1 MPVRLWIAGSED
13 THLAYTFD
21 VSNHGVKFGGCRG
34 EFKVGDKIEVLYRH
48 KHTQCRVAWITAPE
62 GSSDKQIGAECLEPR
77 KQVWVWSSP
86 RKRMSTKKKI
96 DGPYSETP
104 RLLEK
109 PKQLTQEG
117 RSLLG
122 PARRCLRF
130 EIKNA
135 ATCKSTLESPFN
147 LAYPQSSATS
157 PLDERLGTR
166 TPSETW
172 RDCIVEL
179 HEDDESDAQIC
190 IRSFTLRRQHRG
202 RQ

>member
-1 MPVRLWIAGSED
+1 
-13 THLAYTFD
+13 
-21 VSNHGVKFGGCRG
+21 
-34 EFKVGDKIEVLYRH
+34 
-48 KHTQCRVAWITAPE
+48 
-62 GSSDKQIGAECLEPR
+62 
-77 KQVWVWSSP
+77 
-86 RKRMSTKKKI
+86 MSTKKKI

-109 PKQLTQEG
+109 PTTYSRRKA
-117 RSLLG
+117 LLW

-147 LAYPQSSATS
+147 LAYPQSSAMS

-190 IRSFTLRRQHRG
+190 IRSSTLRRQHRG
-202 RQ
+202 RH

>member
-1 MPVRLWIAGSED
+1 MRLWIAGSED

-109 PKQLTQEG
+109 PTTYSRRKVIAVAGTALSSVRNQECGHVQIDFRVTLQLGLPAIFSHVTTG
-117 RSLLG
+117 R
-122 PARRCLRF
+122 
-130 EIKNA
+130 EIRN
-135 ATCKSTLESPFN
+135 
-147 LAYPQSSATS
+147 
-157 PLDERLGTR
+157 
-166 TPSETW
+166 
-172 RDCIVEL
+172 
-179 HEDDESDAQIC
+179 EDTE
-190 IRSFTLRRQHRG
+190 
-202 RQ
+202 